1 MVINESIVINRREG
15 ETIIPNW
22 TFLLAK
28 EVKTGKNEKI
38 RILNL
43 GLISNCELVT
53 AHHIV
58 FNLDFNPNLM
68 FRTKLLTFL
77 VTWYI
82 MWCMLRNLLKIQ
94 DHIFLEFLQF
104 TFKLNRRKY
113 FLRFSVSEIWISL
126 HIMIF
131 QQL

>member
-1 MVINESIVINRREG
+1 MVLMVINESTVINRREG
-15 ETIIPNW
+15 KTIIPNW
-22 TFLLAK
+22 TLILAK

-77 VTWYI
+77 VT
-82 MWCMLRNLLKIQ
+82 
-94 DHIFLEFLQF
+94 
-104 TFKLNRRKY
+104 
-113 FLRFSVSEIWISL
+113 
-126 HIMIF
+126 
-131 QQL
+131 

>member
-1 MVINESIVINRREG
+1 MVINESTEINRREG
-15 ETIIPNW
+15 ETIIPIW
-22 TFLLAK
+22 TFILAK

-53 AHHIV
+53 AHIV

-77 VTWYI
+77 VT
-82 MWCMLRNLLKIQ
+82 
-94 DHIFLEFLQF
+94 
-104 TFKLNRRKY
+104 
-113 FLRFSVSEIWISL
+113 
-126 HIMIF
+126 
-131 QQL
+131 